1 MWGLLTK
8 GFGRLNSLSI
18 LMNRLILLAFLF
30 FSIGSISSNE
40 EKTILINDAY
50 PFETETKEL
59 LFYSLLTELRCPKCQ
74 SSNLSGSNS
83 PISNDLKR
91 EVYELVL
98 EGNSSEQIKSHLVK
112 RYGNFIIYNPPVE
125 PTTYVLWFGPFILVF
140 IASLIIFFIRKRASK

>member
-1 MWGLLTK
+1 
-8 GFGRLNSLSI
+8 
-18 LMNRLILLAFLF
+18 MNRLILLVILF
-30 FSIGSISSNE
+30 FSIGSISSND
-40 EKTILINDAY
+40 EKIIFNNDAY
-50 PFETETKEL
+50 TFESETKEL
-59 LFYSLLTELRCPKCQ
+59 LFYSLLIELRCPKCQ

-125 PTTYVLWFGPFILVF
+125 PATYVLWFGPFILVF
-140 IASLIIFFIRKRASK
+140 IASLIILVIRKRVTK

>member
-1 MWGLLTK
+1 
-8 GFGRLNSLSI
+8 
-18 LMNRLILLAFLF
+18 MNRLILLALLF
-30 FSIGSISSNE
+30 FSIGPISSND
-40 EKTILINDAY
+40 EKIIFNNDAY
-50 PFETETKEL
+50 PFESETKEL
-59 LFYSLLTELRCPKCQ
+59 LFYSLLIELRCPKCQ

-125 PTTYVLWFGPFILVF
+125 PATYVLWFGPFILVF
-140 IASLIIFFIRKRASK
+140 IASLIIFVIRKRVTQ

>member
-8 GFGRLNSLSI
+8 GFGRLNLLST

-30 FSIGSISSNE
+30 FSVGSISSNE
-40 EKTILINDAY
+40 EKIILNNDAY
-50 PFETETKEL
+50 PFENETKEL

>member
-8 GFGRLNSLSI
+8 GFGRLNLLST

-30 FSIGSISSNE
+30 FSVGSISSNE
-40 EKTILINDAY
+40 EKIILNNDAY
-50 PFETETKEL
+50 PFESETKEL

>member
-8 GFGRLNSLSI
+8 GFGRLNSLST

>member
-1 MWGLLTK
+1 
-8 GFGRLNSLSI
+8 
-18 LMNRLILLAFLF
+18 MNRLILLALLF
-30 FSIGSISSNE
+30 FSIGSISSND
-40 EKTILINDAY
+40 EKIIFNNDAY
-50 PFETETKEL
+50 PFESETKEL
-59 LFYSLLTELRCPKCQ
+59 LFYSLLIELRCPKCQ

-125 PTTYVLWFGPFILVF
+125 PATYVLWFGPFILVF
-140 IASLIIFFIRKRASK
+140 IASLIISVIRKRVTK

>member
-8 GFGRLNSLSI
+8 GFGRLNLLST